1 MLATV
6 VDGSE
11 GRRGE
16 LGKEGNWEQKG
27 KTQGHMAWGWEG
39 ASEMS
44 RGHRIGGK
52 DGVRLRKGSPGR
64 GEGKSPIRGDR
75 GVSSPA
81 SAPKDR
87 GGWEAVPAPR
97 ERGKGGEGAGE
108 GGRPTTAGASRAKRK
123 PETGKRR
130 RWGKGWA
137 PEPGRAAGT
146 PGSALRGRGWT
157 TARGQRGDAGAGG
170 DWGRGMPG
178 QRRPGLGARW
188 AAAGAQRGRGGAP
201 TRAAA
206 SAASP
211 LPGMSEEPP
220 RRLPSILGSAASPT
234 ALGEGHSTHPGSP
247 PSPPG
252 ASCCQPGSAARSY
265 ADATRA
271 RSRLSSDSPSRRLS
285 ACSRPPGRAWDH
297 TRAPIGCP
305 APGRGMCRTL

>member
-137 PEPGRAAGT
+137 PEPSRAAGL
-146 PGSALRGRGWT
+146 GAE
-157 TARGQRGDAGAGG
+157 GAGLDNRPRAERRCG
-170 DWGRGMPG
+170 GR
-178 QRRPGLGARW
+178 RRLGPRDARTE
-188 AAAGAQRGRGGAP
+188 AAG
-201 TRAAA
+201 TR
-206 SAASP
+206 S
-211 LPGMSEEPP
+211 
-220 RRLPSILGSAASPT
+220 
-234 ALGEGHSTHPGSP
+234 
-247 PSPPG
+247 
-252 ASCCQPGSAARSY
+252 
-265 ADATRA
+265 
-271 RSRLSSDSPSRRLS
+271 
-285 ACSRPPGRAWDH
+285 
-297 TRAPIGCP
+297 
-305 APGRGMCRTL
+305 